1 MSLDSMQMLI
11 HTLSLLE
18 QEPEIQEQPIVVENT
33 TNSDDKNYLGK
44 IEEFLFN
51 LGPDDVGVEK
61 FGPYTVH
68 FEGFSDYCQQDANDR
83 CHLPKEDPRHLDK
96 YEDIYDEVLRDF
108 INREDGKMPIESGLT
123 GDEEYPIYYAIFKEE
138 GRLTEDKSINTVA
151 YHGSTD
157 DIAEFRPFSHFGSET
172 AAKDRMDYKKVKNG
186 KVYKVE
192 LNINNPLEIKDFPGT
207 HYDRFYAFTLR
218 DKKLISQ
225 EEMEYITTEENPQEL
240 RKRLLSK
247 LSDLGI
253 DGFVYKNR
261 YEDKGNLSYVIVD
274 PRQAKIVGVDEVAL
288 EAEEITEAKESI
300 KDQIEKAIFLDGGNI
315 DDYFVRHADIDKLG
329 YSANQA
335 FGRSPDIDDE
345 NFDIDFIGVGVG
357 NPALWFYP
365 LRYYLKANDPYASNK
380 PHVWLVK
387 LKPNAWLQPVDKN
400 TKNKVEA
407 PQGKERV
414 GLLRK
419 STVPSAVFFKPGFE
433 VVDKFYDYGSQ
444 HKRHG
449 EVKGPAVNEASP
461 NTLEGSFTPDL
472 VESKTWLCEKLAQG
486 LKGKNAGTIYILGSW
501 YGNMAIFLKQAG
513 IKFDKLVLVEPNEDW
528 LRQSKRLL
536 DKINNDG
543 KIVFLNQKAED
554 IVYDK
559 PGVVINTSCN
569 ETGPVFLTKV
579 PDNMLCLLQ
588 ARDNVDKVAINT
600 DSLSE
605 FDELF
610 NLSKV
615 YYTGEKT
622 LNDPETEYTRYMKIG
637 RK

>member
-1 MSLDSMQMLI
+1 MSADSLQMLI

-18 QEPEIQEQPIVVENT
+18 QEPEPQEEPIVVENT
-33 TNSDDKNYLGK
+33 NSDDKDYLGK

-61 FGPYTVH
+61 FGPYIVH
-68 FEGFSDYCQQDANDR
+68 FEGFSDYCQQDAQDR
-83 CHLPKEDPRHLDK
+83 CHLPKEDPRHLANYD
-96 YEDIYDEVLRDF
+96 DIYDEVLRDF
-108 INREDGKMPIESGLT
+108 INRENGNMPIESGLT

-225 EEMEYITTEENPQEL
+225 EEMEYITTEQNPQEL

-274 PRQAKIVGVDEVAL
+274 PRQAKIVDVEEVAL
-288 EAEEITEAKESI
+288 AEEIIDEYINKDTINPDFTVEKEI
-300 KDQIEKAIFLDGGNI
+300 QN
-315 DDYFVRHADIDKLG
+315 G
-329 YSANQA
+329 Y
-335 FGRSPDIDDE
+335 I
-345 NFDIDFIGVGVG
+345 
-357 NPALWFYP
+357 
-365 LRYYLKANDPYASNK
+365 LKANGLESGKGIDIKVYDPKSVFSNSPIGNATFKLNNDDKTLTSSLTTVHHKYQKQGIARAMYQFVHDLGNDIQASKVLLPGGQRMWDAFKSQGTTFSNEPEPK
-380 PHVWLVK
+380 P
-387 LKPNAWLQPVDKN
+387 
-400 TKNKVEA
+400 
-407 PQGKERV
+407 
-414 GLLRK
+414 
-419 STVPSAVFFKPGFE
+419 
-433 VVDKFYDYGSQ
+433 
-444 HKRHG
+444 
-449 EVKGPAVNEASP
+449 EVKPEVKKSFWQRLFKEADTIDNKIIDEASP

-472 VESKTWLCEKLAQG
+472 VESKKWLAEMLAKG
-486 LKGKNAGTIYILGSW
+486 LKGKNAGTIYVLGSW
-501 YGNMAIFLKQAG
+501 YGNMGIFLKEAG
-513 IKFDKLVLVEPNEDW
+513 IKFDKIVLVEPNEEY
-528 LRQSKRLL
+528 LRQSKKLL
-536 DKINNDG
+536 DKVNSDG

-554 IVYDK
+554 VVYEK

-569 ETGPVFLTKV
+569 ETGPVFLNKV

-588 ARDNVDKVAINT
+588 ARNNNESTLFPTEAMEDFVDY
-600 DSLSE
+600 
-605 FDELF
+605 FP
-610 NLSKV
+610 LSKV
-615 YYTGEKT
+615 YYTGDKYLE
-622 LNDPETEYTRYMKIG
+622 DPEINYMRYMKIG

>member
-1 MSLDSMQMLI
+1 MDVKKYSQNCEGVMSPDSMQMLI

-68 FEGFSDYCQQDANDR
+68 FEGFSDYCQQDAQDR

-108 INREDGKMPIESGLT
+108 INREDGNMPIESGLT

-138 GRLTEDKSINTVA
+138 DSLTEDKSINTVA

-157 DIAEFRPFSHFGSET
+157 DITDFRPFSHFGSEK
-172 AAKDRMDYKKVKNG
+172 AAHDRMDYKKVKNG

-192 LNINNPLEIKDFPGT
+192 LNINNPLTIKDFPGV
-207 HYDRFYAFTLR
+207 HYDRLYAFELR

-225 EEMEYITTEENPQEL
+225 EEMEYITTEQDPQEL
-240 RKRLLSK
+240 RKRLLAK
-247 LSDLGI
+247 LRDLGI

-274 PRQAKIVGVDEVAL
+274 PKQAKIVDVEEVAL
-288 EAEEITEAKESI
+288 AEEI
-300 KDQIEKAIFLDGGNI
+300 I
-315 DDYFVRHADIDKLG
+315 D
-329 YSANQA
+329 
-335 FGRSPDIDDE
+335 
-345 NFDIDFIGVGVG
+345 
-357 NPALWFYP
+357 
-365 LRYYLKANDPYASNK
+365 
-380 PHVWLVK
+380 
-387 LKPNAWLQPVDKN
+387 
-400 TKNKVEA
+400 
-407 PQGKERV
+407 
-414 GLLRK
+414 
-419 STVPSAVFFKPGFE
+419 
-433 VVDKFYDYGSQ
+433 
-444 HKRHG
+444 
-449 EVKGPAVNEASP
+449 EASP

-472 VESKTWLCEKLAQG
+472 VESKTWLAEKLAQG

-501 YGNMAIFLKQAG
+501 YGNMAIFLKEAG
-513 IKFDKLVLVEPNEDW
+513 VKFDKLVLVEPNEEW

-536 DKINNDG
+536 DKINSDG

-554 IVYDK
+554 IVYDE

-588 ARDNVDKVAINT
+588 ARDNVEKVAINT

>member
-1 MSLDSMQMLI
+1 MSADSLQMLI

-18 QEPEIQEQPIVVENT
+18 QEPESQEQPIVVENT
-33 TNSDDKNYLGK
+33 NSDDKDYLGK

-138 GRLTEDKSINTVA
+138 GSLTEDKSINTVA

-157 DIAEFRPFSHFGSET
+157 DIAEFRPFSHFGSEQ
-172 AAKDRMDYKKVKNG
+172 AALDRMDYKKVKNG

-192 LNINNPLEIKDFPGT
+192 LNITNPLEIKDFPGS

-225 EEMEYITTEENPQEL
+225 GEMEYITTEENPQEL

-274 PRQAKIVGVDEVAL
+274 PRQAKIVDVQEVAL
-288 EAEEITEAKESI
+288 EEEI
-300 KDQIEKAIFLDGGNI
+300 I
-315 DDYFVRHADIDKLG
+315 D
-329 YSANQA
+329 
-335 FGRSPDIDDE
+335 
-345 NFDIDFIGVGVG
+345 
-357 NPALWFYP
+357 
-365 LRYYLKANDPYASNK
+365 
-380 PHVWLVK
+380 
-387 LKPNAWLQPVDKN
+387 
-400 TKNKVEA
+400 
-407 PQGKERV
+407 
-414 GLLRK
+414 
-419 STVPSAVFFKPGFE
+419 
-433 VVDKFYDYGSQ
+433 
-444 HKRHG
+444 
-449 EVKGPAVNEASP
+449 EASP

-472 VESKTWLCEKLAQG
+472 VESKTWLCDMLAKG
-486 LKGKNAGTIYILGSW
+486 LKGKNAGTIYVLGSW
-501 YGNMAIFLKQAG
+501 YGNMGIFLKEAG
-513 IKFDKLVLVEPNEDW
+513 IKFDKIVLVEPNEEY
-528 LRQSKRLL
+528 LRQSKKLV
-536 DKINNDG
+536 DKVNSDG

-554 IVYDK
+554 VVYEK

-569 ETGPVFLTKV
+569 ETGPVFLNKV

-588 ARDNVDKVAINT
+588 ARNNNESTLFPTEAMEDFVDY
-600 DSLSE
+600 
-605 FDELF
+605 FP
-610 NLSKV
+610 LSKV
-615 YYTGEKT
+615 YYTGDKYLE
-622 LNDPETEYTRYMKIG
+622 DPEINYMRYMKIG